1 MRTITYPITP
11 AHAGMSVER
20 YLKQEHGYSTRT
32 LVKLKHYP
40 QGLQLNGRHA
50 RTVDLLQAGD
60 TLAVTFLDSQEHGV
74 EHFIRSNRRV
84 EIPYE
89 DDDLLVFNKPADMP
103 CHQSCGH
110 AADTLANVFAAH
122 CDHLGLDLMYRPL
135 NRLDRDTSGAVL
147 VAKNRFAAARV
158 TNNFHKTYQAI
169 LLGCPPQPQG
179 RVDAPIRREFPEE
192 MRRIVAPDGQRAVT
206 KLPGAGAGGRWRDSR
221 FRWSTLCWRPAAPTQ
236 IRVHMAYLGCPVLGD
251 ELYGQKSELIPRQA
265 LHCRHIAFPQPV
277 TGQEIRVDCPLPADM
292 QAVSRLFTQT
302 GEDGFIKNL

>member
-40 QGLQLNGRHA
+40 QGLQPNGQHA
-50 RTVDLLQAGD
+50 RTVHLLQAGD
-60 TLAVTFLDSQEHGV
+60 TLAVTLLDSQAHRV
-74 EHFIRSNRRV
+74 ENLLRSNRRV

-135 NRLDRDTSGAVL
+135 NRLDRDTSGAAL
-147 VAKNRFAAARV
+147 GAKNRFAAAKARRADKEHKYLTCKNCKTICRV
-158 TNNFHKTYQAI
+158 PAGKGTIVITCPKCGHKI
-169 LLGCPPQPQG
+169 EGN
-179 RVDAPIRREFPEE
+179 
-192 MRRIVAPDGQRAVT
+192 
-206 KLPGAGAGGRWRDSR
+206 S
-221 FRWSTLCWRPAAPTQ
+221 
-236 IRVHMAYLGCPVLGD
+236 
-251 ELYGQKSELIPRQA
+251 
-265 LHCRHIAFPQPV
+265 
-277 TGQEIRVDCPLPADM
+277 
-292 QAVSRLFTQT
+292 
-302 GEDGFIKNL
+302 

>member
-1 MRTITYPITP
+1 MRTITYSITP

-20 YLKQEHGYSTRT
+20 YLKQQHGYSTRT

-40 QGLQLNGRHA
+40 QGLQLNGWHA
-50 RTVDLLQAGD
+50 RTIDLLQAGD

-147 VAKNRFAAARV
+147 VAKNRFAAAKV

-206 KLPGAGAGGRWRDSR
+206 NYRVLAQGTVEGQPLSLVDFVLETGR
-221 FRWSTLCWRPAAPTQ
+221 THQ
-236 IRVHMAYLGCPVLGD
+236 IRVHMAHLGCPVLGD
-251 ELYGQKSELIPRQA
+251 ELYGQKSGLIPRQA

-292 QAVSRLFTQT
+292 QAVSRLFAQT

>member
-1 MRTITYPITP
+1 MRTITYSITP

-20 YLKQEHGYSTRT
+20 YLKQQHGYSTRT

-40 QGLQLNGRHA
+40 QGLQLNGWHA
-50 RTVDLLQAGD
+50 RTIDLLQAGD

-206 KLPGAGAGGRWRDSR
+206 NYRVLAQGTVEGQPLSLVDFVLETGR
-221 FRWSTLCWRPAAPTQ
+221 THQ
-236 IRVHMAYLGCPVLGD
+236 IRVHMAHLGCPVLGD

-292 QAVSRLFTQT
+292 QAVSRLFAQT

>member
-1 MRTITYPITP
+1 MRTITYSITP

-20 YLKQEHGYSTRT
+20 YLKQQHGYSTRT

-40 QGLQLNGRHA
+40 QGLQLNGRHV
-50 RTVDLLQAGD
+50 RTIDLLQAGD

-147 VAKNRFAAARV
+147 VAKNRFAAAKV

-206 KLPGAGAGGRWRDSR
+206 NYHVLAQGTVEGQPLSLVDFVLETGR
-221 FRWSTLCWRPAAPTQ
+221 THQ
-236 IRVHMAYLGCPVLGD
+236 IRVHMAHLGCPVLGD

-292 QAVSRLFTQT
+292 QAVSRLFAQT